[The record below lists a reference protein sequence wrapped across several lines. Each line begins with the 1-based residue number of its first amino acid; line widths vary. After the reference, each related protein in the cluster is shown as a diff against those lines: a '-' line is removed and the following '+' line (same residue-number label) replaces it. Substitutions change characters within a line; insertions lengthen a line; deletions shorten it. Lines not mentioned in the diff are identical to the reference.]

1 VAERR
6 ETIRTRRS
14 RDQLDRRTARLVGL
28 GGFLVAASLPPILWH
43 RAIAAVMQD
52 FRIDIPYLTGWLAY
66 VLIVLGLLFFIPV
79 LVSIGRR
86 PDSRLYPRSRNA
98 WAGWAVSCYLLGIA
112 LAAQVAQI
120 AAGPGAH

>member
-1 VAERR
+1 VV
-6 ETIRTRRS
+6 
-14 RDQLDRRTARLVGL
+14 DQLDRRTARLVGL
-28 GGFLVAASLPPILWH
+28 VGFIAAAALPAILWH
-43 RAIAAVMQD
+43 RAIAAVADD
-52 FRIDIPYLTGWLAY
+52 FKMDLPYLTGWVAY
-66 VLIVLGLLFFIPV
+66 ALIALGLLFFIPV

-98 WAGWAVSCYLLGIA
+98 YVGWGASLYLLGIA